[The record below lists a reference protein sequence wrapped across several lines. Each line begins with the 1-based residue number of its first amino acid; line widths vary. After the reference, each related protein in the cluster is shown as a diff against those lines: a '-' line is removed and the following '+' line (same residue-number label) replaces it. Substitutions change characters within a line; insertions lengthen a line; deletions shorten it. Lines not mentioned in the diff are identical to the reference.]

1 MNLLKGLFLVKEAVD
16 SKILSGVEG
25 AYVNVYGYQE
35 PDEFYETVSDRLR
48 AHGIEVISMEDLS
61 VIDEEEISTLNNY
74 EQECISTLSKENIPI
89 VCGEF
94 FTYES
99 TRNPYQ

>member
-1 MNLLKGLFLVKEAVD
+1 MNLLKALFLVKEAID
-16 SKILSGVEG
+16 SKILGSVVG

-35 PDEFYETVSDRLR
+35 PEEFCEIVSDRLR

-74 EQECISTLSKENIPI
+74 EQECVSTLSKENIPI

-99 TRNPYQ
+99 TRNQH